1 MKPTAYQQA
10 AGRPCIGSS
19 VRRSIRFALLSI
31 SVCLSMPSSLGQDE
45 AGVGIQ
51 VDARRG
57 LGDLEPFWASQIIH
71 PTERLMTDEGAE
83 FLRLLAAAGAARQ
96 FVRIYNQPE
105 EAIRVAD
112 DGSIS
117 YDWGQFDKMAD
128 MILATGN
135 KLMVVF
141 FGMPRELA
149 AHPEAEKR
157 RPNGATVC
165 FSAPKDYRQWEA
177 MCGDF
182 TRHVIAKYGRDEVR
196 QWTFR
201 CWNEPNLP
209 TFWHRADMPA
219 YLKLYDHFAK
229 GVKEVCTEIRI
240 GGPGLASTSTYLDP
254 KFYRMFLDHVANGRN
269 HATGGIGSP
278 IDFISVHTYGGSGAA
293 GGPGRMF
300 PDVAYL
306 LEQQERYADMRDEH
320 PQLKDLPI
328 HVEEWGETASG
339 NIGVAQ
345 KPTADVRNSEYGA
358 AFLGTWV
365 AHHIRMRQERDRKIK
380 NFTFCASGYEAPRPH
395 DFMGYRTL
403 ETKNGFHKPILNA
416 YKLLNRLAPEL
427 VSCVTSPADGPIS
440 AFAARDGKR
449 ITVLAT
455 HYRHDKI
462 HSEGD
467 PMPVKLEI
475 TPHWPPGTAATLK
488 QWRIDREHSNAYTV
502 FRESG
507 SPKDPTPEQI
517 ATVKNRMELE
527 LLEPGRPVDAGMP
540 ISLSL
545 QLPTNSMTMIEITSD

>member
-1 MKPTAYQQA
+1 MKTGTLKNTLRGGVV
-10 AGRPCIGSS
+10 AG
-19 VRRSIRFALLSI
+19 LLLACGA
-31 SVCLSMPSSLGQDE
+31 VAMAE
-45 AGVGIQ
+45 VEIQ
-51 VDARRG
+51 VAATRAIG
-57 LGDLEPFWASQIIH
+57 NLEPFWASQIIH
-71 PTERLMTDEGAE
+71 PTERLLTDEGVE
-83 FLRLLAAAGAARQ
+83 LLRLMAETGAARQ

-105 EAIRVAD
+105 EAIRVAE
-112 DGSIS
+112 DGTIS
-117 YDWGQFDKMAD
+117 YDWGRFDKMAE

-135 KLMVVF
+135 KLKVVF

-182 TRHVIAKYGRDEVR
+182 TRHVIAKYGRDEVKL
-196 QWTFR
+196 WTFR

-229 GVKEVCTEIRI
+229 GVKEVDPEIRI

-254 KFYRMFLDHVANGRN
+254 KFYRMFLDHVAKGTN
-269 HATGGIGSP
+269 HATGGTGSP

-306 LEQQERYADMRDEH
+306 LEQQDRYADMRDEH

-339 NIGVAQ
+339 NIGIAQ

-358 AFLGTWV
+358 AFLATWV
-365 AHHIRMRQERDRKIK
+365 ERHVRMRQERDRHFR
-380 NFTFCASGYEAPRPH
+380 NFTFCASGYEAPRAR
-395 DFMGYRTL
+395 DFMGLRTL
-403 ETKNGFHKPILNA
+403 DTRNGFHKPVLNA

-427 VSCVTSPADGPIS
+427 VPSVTSPADGPVS
-440 AFAARDGKR
+440 AFATRDGKR
-449 ITVLAT
+449 ITVLVT
-455 HYRHDKI
+455 HYRHDRI
-462 HSEGD
+462 HGEGD
-467 PMPVKLEI
+467 PIPVKLDI
-475 TPHWPPGTAATLK
+475 APHWPPGRTVTV
-488 QWRIDREHSNAYTV
+488 QHWRIDREHSNAYTV
-502 FRESG
+502 FRELG
-507 SPKDPTPEQI
+507 SPKAPTPEQI
-517 ATVKNRMELE
+517 ATVKKGMHLE
-527 LLEPGRPVDAGMP
+527 LLEPVRNMDSATPV
-540 ISLSL
+540 SLRFDLPPNAVSL
-545 QLPTNSMTMIEITSD
+545 LEFTSNDL